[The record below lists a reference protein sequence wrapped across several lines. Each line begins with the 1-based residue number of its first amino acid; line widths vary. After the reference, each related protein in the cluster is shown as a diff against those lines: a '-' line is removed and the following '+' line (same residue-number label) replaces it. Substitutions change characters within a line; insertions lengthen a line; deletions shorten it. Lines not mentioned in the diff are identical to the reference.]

1 MSQGNVSSNN
11 GSSQNQT
18 SMPQGISLIN
28 ANNGNFQNISAN
40 VSLTTA
46 GVEDKTLIKTA
57 QSIVLFSIT

>member
-1 MSQGNVSSNN
+1 
-11 GSSQNQT
+11 
-18 SMPQGISLIN
+18 MPQGISLIN